1 MINIIDTFKDFKGCF
16 QEKLDLL
23 IEEKIEL
30 WEKCYISKYP
40 ELEKKCKEDYCSNGY
55 SWRKVAKEMV
65 FNRTEKDFYKMV
77 QAHENIL
84 LIIDTLNARIDEVFN
99 CSLDINV
106 VLYCGLCNSAG
117 WVDTYNNR
125 RTILFG
131 LDKIAELN
139 WHTIEKLESLLA
151 HELCHVVHFVIRGE
165 DKLPN
170 NVEKNN
176 YNKGIWSLYE
186 EGFAQFFQYRL
197 LDKETDSRGK
207 EWFEKCQINERQLKN
222 LYLRGLFDEEKGT
235 QDFFGDWFEVLGIS
249 DTGYYLGAE
258 LIRMIDMQHNIE
270 YIAKMQFKEIENQ
283 VVNFLNN

>member
-1 MINIIDTFKDFKGCF
+1 MVDVIDTFKDFKRCF
-16 QEKLDLL
+16 QEKWDLS

-55 SWRKVAKEMV
+55 SWRKVAKKMV
-65 FNRTEKDFYKMV
+65 FNRTEKDFHKMV

-84 LIIDTLNARIDEVFN
+84 LIMDTLNSRIDEVFN
-99 CSLDINV
+99 YSLDINI

-117 WVDTYNNR
+117 WVDTYSNR
-125 RTILFG
+125 RAILFG

-151 HELCHVVHFVIRGE
+151 HELCHVVHFAIRGE
-165 DKLPN
+165 DKLPD

-176 YNKGIWSLYE
+176 YNNGIWSLYE

-207 EWFEKCQINERQLKN
+207 EWFEKCKANERQLKK
-222 LYLRGLFDEEKGT
+222 LYLTALFDKEKGV
-235 QDFFGDWFEVLGIS
+235 QNFLGDWFDVLGIS
-249 DTGYYLGAE
+249 DTGYYIGAE
-258 LIRMIDMQHNIE
+258 FIRVLDKQYNFE
-270 YIAKMQFKEIENQ
+270 CVAKLQFKEIEDW
-283 VVNFLNN
+283 VLNFLNN